1 MKLIK
6 RYLEEDILFAMSY
19 MPVVSIAGARQVGKS
34 TLAQLISGSN
44 MSYVSLDDSSQL
56 DAALNDPI
64 GFFDSKT
71 LPLIVDEIQRAPS
84 LFRTIKMI
92 VDEHKTAGQI
102 LLTGSANILSLP
114 KLSDSL
120 AGRMKVVELYPLSQ
134 FELNRCHSTF
144 LQRAFSNKPIFDF
157 EQKSQAEL
165 INIVLTGGYPNVIEK
180 TERQRQGWHTA
191 YLHSIIERDI
201 KEVAQINKF
210 VELNRLVKIIGQLAT
225 QEFVPAALAQQVS
238 IDQKTVVKYIFALEQ
253 IYLIKLVPAWHRNE
267 LKKIVKKPKLHF
279 LDSGLLASVQ
289 KITESKIRQKRQLFG
304 CLLETFVFNELLKVS
319 RNTIVDGI
327 KEEFEIYH
335 YRDAQKNEVDFV
347 IEDSNGDAIGIE
359 VKSSQT
365 ASQQQFKGLLALS
378 RYTKLKAGFVI
389 YTGEDFLSFGN
400 NMYAV
405 PLQALFV

>member
-347 IEDSNGDAIGIE
+347 VEDSNGDAIGIE